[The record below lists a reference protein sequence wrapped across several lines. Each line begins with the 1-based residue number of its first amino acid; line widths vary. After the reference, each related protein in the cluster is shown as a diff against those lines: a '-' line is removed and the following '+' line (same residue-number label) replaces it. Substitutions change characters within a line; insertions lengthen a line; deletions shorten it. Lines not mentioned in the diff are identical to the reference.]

1 MNDVLTDIEYL
12 LRRNW
17 GALWPDAKLFAT
29 AFLVLYGRSPVVR
42 RVKDMAVEL
51 GVSDRL
57 VTRACR
63 ELEQAGFLS
72 RRPHGTPSNRPS
84 FEYQLTG
91 ALLGRIREAGKR
103 HPASASD
110 LILKVVTSERRKG
123 RKPGRTVDSALVAAE
138 ARRADAGGTDALD
151 VSERL
156 LLMTLLAHAN
166 VAGSVHGYGFRDLS
180 RLTGM
185 SKPRVQSAMMR
196 LRQKGLLRAFVPG
209 ASPGRIFHCAPGA
222 YFLNLQH
229 PVYGGLG
236 RFSHML
242 VYDLRSEQRGEGNE
256 AEGPSVNED
265 DAVATTSVSQEL
277 REAHQ
282 LLAVF
287 ARLRDIQSD
296 IDLGDEAAL
305 SEGHRLIYVRTGY
318 LWGQVNLSLN
328 KELQELAPLFDD
340 RKRPYLADYLQMKLE
355 EYAADLL
362 THHWVSLK
370 SLTYLVMEERIWREA
385 FGTVP
390 DGERQLSKPE
400 QLQLRAVQV
409 LFALARGMAESI
421 QQVMMATSSMANSMV
436 HSLLPDVVD
445 GPREQFVVVSAYPSA
460 LRLGSE
466 CRVTLVQ
473 PWHRLS
479 RLRVFRRCTY
489 DQLTLQELHDLG
501 LLSVSEEKG
510 AAVGGET

>member
-1 MNDVLTDIEYL
+1 MNEVLTDIEYL

-17 GALWPDAKLFAT
+17 GPLWPDAKLFAA
-29 AFLVLYGRSPVVR
+29 AFLARYGRIPVVL

-84 FEYQLTG
+84 LEYQLTDV
-91 ALLGRIREAGKR
+91 LLGRIRAASKR
-103 HPASASD
+103 RPVSASD

-123 RKPGRTVDSALVAAE
+123 RKPGRTVDSAPAAPE
-138 ARRADAGGTDALD
+138 PGRADALD

-156 LLMTLLAHAN
+156 LLMTLLALAD

-185 SKPRVQSAMMR
+185 SKPRVQSSMMR

-229 PVYGGLG
+229 PLYGGIG

-242 VYDLRSEQRGEGNE
+242 VYDVRSEQRGEGNE
-256 AEGPSVNED
+256 AEGPSGNGGNAGAPPSVN
-265 DAVATTSVSQEL
+265 QEL

-296 IDLGDEAAL
+296 IDLGRETAL
-305 SEGHRLIYVRTGY
+305 SEGQRLVYVRTGY
-318 LWGQVNLSLN
+318 LWGQVHLSLN
-328 KELQELAPLFDD
+328 KDLKELAPLFDD
-340 RKRPYLADYLQMKLE
+340 HKRPQLADYLQMKLE
-355 EYAADLL
+355 GYAADLL
-362 THHWVSLK
+362 THHWLSLK
-370 SLTYLVMEERIWREA
+370 SVTYVVMEERIWREA

-390 DGERQLSKPE
+390 DGEQMLSKAE
-400 QLQLRAVQV
+400 HLQLRAVQL

-421 QQVMMATSSMANSMV
+421 QRVMMATSSMSLSSMV

-445 GPREQFVVVSAYPSA
+445 GPREREQFVVVSAYPSA
-460 LRLGSE
+460 LRPASE
-466 CRVTLVQ
+466 CRVTLVR
-473 PWHRLS
+473 PWNRLS

-489 DQLTLQELHDLG
+489 DQLTLQELHDMG
-501 LLSVSEEKG
+501 LLSGSQGKG
-510 AAVGGET
+510 AVVGGEA